1 MEARPSLLP
10 TPEEKHGYVRAMFD
24 AIAPRYDL
32 LNGLLSLSLHHRWRR
47 IAGDKALITPG
58 DSALDV
64 CTGTGDFAIELSRRV
79 GEQGRVVGTDYS
91 EGMLDLG
98 QAKLTQRGLKNL
110 TLTWA
115 DTEAL
120 PFEDN
125 TFHAATVA
133 FGIRNVADI
142 DKGIREMARVVRPG
156 GRVIILEFTQ
166 PKNPLVN
173 LGYGI
178 YQKLMPVLGGLVAG
192 KSAAY
197 AYLPASIGVFDS
209 REKLAER
216 MRNAGLVDVTV
227 TDLNLGT
234 VAIHAATKPGNA
246 SGGRM
251 ESGK

>member
-32 LNGLLSLSLHHRWRR
+32 LNSLLSLSLHHRWRR
-47 IAGDKALITPG
+47 TAADQALLTPG

-64 CTGTGDFAIELSRRV
+64 CTGTGDFAFELARRV

-91 EGMLDLG
+91 EGMLALG
-98 QAKLTQRGLKNL
+98 KEKLTQRGQTNL
-110 TLTWA
+110 ELTWA
-115 DTEAL
+115 DTESL

-133 FGIRNVADI
+133 FGIRNVSDI

-197 AYLPASIGVFDS
+197 AYLPASIGVFDT
-209 REKLAER
+209 RERLAER
-216 MRNAGLVDVTV
+216 LRNAGLTDVSV

-251 ESGK
+251 ES